1 VSGGDG
7 VNVSER
13 PGSQAMAGA
22 GSSSS
27 RRTRAL
33 AGIFFGLLVL
43 VGLATF
49 RDYGATWDEEF
60 HESYA
65 GQLAEWYRTD
75 GRNDLA
81 VTTPLVHDYGG
92 LFEIITFHVG
102 KRLPF
107 GKYESRHVLNLAF
120 GLLGIAFAYRL
131 GRDLAGARAGL
142 LAAAFLTLTPVYYGH
157 MFANPKDIPFAALY
171 LVAVDAIWRVQRSY
185 PAVSWWR
192 AAGVGGAI
200 GLCMAVRVGGVVLV
214 GLLALA
220 VAIAEWSRR
229 RAGLVNESR
238 WRGVAWPIAGR
249 LLVGAPLLA
258 WAVMCAF
265 WPYAW
270 VSPLAH
276 PLATLRAFSR
286 YPWGGEVLFR
296 GQLVSARD
304 VPWDY
309 IPTWLAVSLPDFL
322 LVAAAIGCAALV
334 LRGRLRARAS
344 ASGSLAVVLV
354 AGLAPLAAPVIL
366 RSTLYDGL
374 RHVLFTLPPLITVI
388 AVLYTKAFEGA
399 RRRLIAAALIVPVAS
414 GMVVTAIDMVE
425 LHPYQYVYFN
435 RLVGGGL
442 AGAYERFDTDYW
454 CASIKEGIAWTV
466 ANVPADRARPVRIA
480 SGCPAFLTEYYLGRS
495 RDAAGRFVSVPMEAT
510 HTGGAD
516 LYITVTRENKHE
528 KVPGTV
534 LHRVERQGAPLCYV
548 IGVRPASGVA
558 ARGGAGE
565 RQ

>member
-1 VSGGDG
+1 MTVSEQPTSRAPAGVGDG
-7 VNVSER
+7 
-13 PGSQAMAGA
+13 
-22 GSSSS
+22 SS
-27 RRTRAL
+27 RRARSL
-33 AGIFFGLLVL
+33 AGVFFGMLVI

-75 GRNDLA
+75 GRTDLA

-92 LFEIITFHVG
+92 LFEIITFHLG
-102 KRLPF
+102 KKLPF
-107 GKYESRHVLNLAF
+107 GKYENRHVLNLVF
-120 GLLGIAFAYRL
+120 GLLGIVFAYRL

-171 LVAVDAIWRVQRSY
+171 LVAVDAIWRVQRCY

-192 AAGVGGAI
+192 VLGAGSAI
-200 GLCMAVRVGGVVLV
+200 GLCMAVRVGGIVLI

-229 RAGLVNESR
+229 RAGGAGEPVR
-238 WRGVAWPIAGR
+238 RGVAWPVAGR
-249 LLVGAPLLA
+249 LLIGAPLLA

-270 VSPLAH
+270 VSPIVH
-276 PLATLRAFSR
+276 PFATLRAFSR

-296 GQLVSARD
+296 GRLMPARD

-309 IPTWLAVSLPDFL
+309 IPTWLAASLPDFL
-322 LVAAAIGCAALV
+322 LAAAAIGVAAWA
-334 LRGRLRARAS
+334 LRRRFRAGAS
-344 ASGSLAVVLV
+344 APGSFAVVLV

-374 RHVLFTLPPLITVI
+374 RHVLFTLPPLVTVV
-388 AVLYTKAFEGA
+388 AVVYLKALEGT
-399 RRRLIAAALIVPVAS
+399 RRRLVAAALIVPVAS

-435 RLVGGGL
+435 RLIGGGL
-442 AGAYERFDTDYW
+442 AGAHERFDTDYW

-480 SGCPAFLTEYYLGRS
+480 SGCPVFLTEYYLGR
-495 RDAAGRFVSVPMEAT
+495 DPGAAVRFTSAPAEAAN
-510 HTGGAD
+510 TGGAD
-516 LYITVTRENKHE
+516 LFITVTRERKHE

-548 IGVRPASGVA
+548 IGLRPAGAA
-558 ARGGAGE
+558 AREGAGE
-565 RQ
+565 GQ